1 MNSNTLVKNSGSSP
15 STPNSTQSTKALKT
29 LKATILIIAAI
40 LLTATTL
47 RSPITGVGALM
58 SNIQGDTGLSN
69 TFAGLLTTLPLLAFS
84 LFSLVAPSVSR
95 KIGVEKT
102 MLYCMLLMCLGIVLR
117 SLPSIW
123 LLFIGTAFIG
133 VAIGICNVLV
143 PGLIKRDFP
152 YKIGILTGIYTSS
165 MNLWGAISSGITP
178 FLADQSWGWRGSLG
192 VWVILAASA
201 AMLWIFVIWS
211 GKTTSILNPVLET
224 KTLHQVNTDDATL
237 VNFNTKTSVKANTSV
252 ELKSMWKSALAWQIT
267 LFMGLQS
274 LMFYVGI
281 AWLPQ
286 IFYEKGI
293 SYQTSGLYLFYM
305 QIACM
310 LGSFSMPI
318 IGGRFRSQTSLAIFS
333 ASFFVIGYSGVLFG
347 SPSLTLLSM
356 IALGLGCGTSF
367 GLVILFFSLRTHTGE
382 QAAQISGMAQSIGYF
397 LAAIGPFLFGLLH
410 DLTGGWNI
418 PLVVITAFAI
428 VTVWFGWLAGR
439 ERYI

>member
-1 MNSNTLVKNSGSSP
+1 MNSNTLVKSSSSSP
-15 STPNSTQSTKALKT
+15 STLSSTPSTKT
-29 LKATILIIAAI
+29 LKTTILIITAI

-69 TFAGLLTTLPLLAFS
+69 TFAGLLTTLPLLSFS

-95 KIGVEKT
+95 KMGVEKT
-102 MLYCMLLMCLGIVLR
+102 MLYCMLLMCVGIVLR
-117 SLPSIW
+117 SMPSIL
-123 LLFIGTAFIG
+123 LLFIGTALIG
-133 VAIGICNVLV
+133 VTIGICNVLV
-143 PGLIKRDFP
+143 PGVIKRDFP
-152 YKIGILTGIYTSS
+152 LKVGLLTGIYTSS

-178 FLADQSWGWRGSLG
+178 FLAHQAWGWRGSLG

-201 AMLWIFVIWS
+201 AMLWIAVVWG
-211 GKTTSILNPVLET
+211 GK
-224 KTLHQVNTDDATL
+224 NTDNATR
-237 VNFNTKTSVKANTSV
+237 VNFNTKTNVKTDTSVKFQ
-252 ELKSMWKSALAWQIT
+252 SMWKSALAWQIT

-318 IGGRFRSQTSLAIFS
+318 IGGRFRSQTSLALFS
-333 ASFFVIGYSGVLFG
+333 ASFFVIGYSGILFG
-347 SPSLTLLSM
+347 SPSLTLLFM

-367 GLVILFFSLRTHTGE
+367 GLVILFFSLRTRTGE
-382 QAAQISGMAQSIGYF
+382 QAAQISGMAQSVGYF
-397 LAAIGPFLFGLLH
+397 LAAIGPFLFGFLH

-418 PLVVITAFAI
+418 PLVVITAFAV
-428 VTVWFGWLAGR
+428 VTVLFGWLAGR

>member
-1 MNSNTLVKNSGSSP
+1 MSSNALAKSSSSSP
-15 STPNSTQSTKALKT
+15 STPNSTQSTKTLKT
-29 LKATILIIAAI
+29 TILIIAAI

-102 MLYCMLLMCLGIVLR
+102 MLYCMLLMCVGIVLR
-117 SLPSIW
+117 SLPSIL
-123 LLFIGTAFIG
+123 LLFIGTALIG
-133 VAIGICNVLV
+133 VTIGICNVLV
-143 PGLIKRDFP
+143 PGVIKRDFP
-152 YKIGILTGIYTSS
+152 LKVGLLTGIYTSS

-178 FLADQSWGWRGSLG
+178 FLADQAWGWRGSLG

-201 AMLWIFVIWS
+201 AMLWISVVWG
-211 GKTTSILNPVLET
+211 GKNTQVSNPVLET
-224 KTLHQVNTDDATL
+224 KTIDQINTHDATL
-237 VNFNTKTSVKANTSV
+237 VNFNTKTNVKTDTSVKFQ
-252 ELKSMWKSALAWQIT
+252 SMWKSALAWQIT

-310 LGSFSMPI
+310 IGSFSMPI

-333 ASFFVIGYSGVLFG
+333 ASFFVIGYSGILFG

-367 GLVILFFSLRTHTGE
+367 GLVILFFSLRTRNGE
-382 QAAQISGMAQSIGYF
+382 QAAQISGMAQCIGYF
-397 LAAIGPFLFGLLH
+397 LAAIGPFLFGFLH

-418 PLVVITAFAI
+418 PLVVITAFAV
-428 VTVWFGWLAGR
+428 VTVLFGWLAGR

>member
-1 MNSNTLVKNSGSSP
+1 MNINTLVKSSSTSP
-15 STPNSTQSTKALKT
+15 STLNSTQSTKTLKT
-29 LKATILIIAAI
+29 TILIITAI

-69 TFAGLLTTLPLLAFS
+69 TFAGLLTTLPLLSFS
-84 LFSLVAPSVSR
+84 LFSLVAPSISR

-102 MLYCMLLMCLGIVLR
+102 MLYCMLLMCVGIVLR
-117 SLPSIW
+117 SMPSIL
-123 LLFIGTAFIG
+123 LLFIGTALIG
-133 VAIGICNVLV
+133 ITIGICNVLV
-143 PGLIKRDFP
+143 PGVIKRDFP
-152 YKIGILTGIYTSS
+152 LKVGLLTGIYTSS

-178 FLADQSWGWRGSLG
+178 FLADQAWGWRGSLG

-201 AMLWIFVIWS
+201 AMLWISVVW
-211 GKTTSILNPVLET
+211 GRK
-224 KTLHQVNTDDATL
+224 NTNDATL
-237 VNFNTKTSVKANTSV
+237 VNFNTKTNVKPDTSV
-252 ELKSMWKSALAWQIT
+252 EFQSMWKSALAWQIT

-333 ASFFVIGYSGVLFG
+333 ASFFVIGYSGILFG
-347 SPSLTLLSM
+347 SPSLTLLFM

-367 GLVILFFSLRTHTGE
+367 GLVILFFSLRTRTGE
-382 QAAQISGMAQSIGYF
+382 QAAQISGMAQCIGYF
-397 LAAIGPFLFGLLH
+397 LAAIGPFLFGFLH

-418 PLVVITAFAI
+418 PLVVITAFAV
-428 VTVWFGWLAGR
+428 VTVLFGWLAGR

>member
-1 MNSNTLVKNSGSSP
+1 M
-15 STPNSTQSTKALKT
+15 
-29 LKATILIIAAI
+29 
-40 LLTATTL
+40 

-58 SNIQGDTGLSN
+58 SSIQGDTGLSN
-69 TFAGLLTTLPLLAFS
+69 TFAGLLTTLPLLSFS
-84 LFSLVAPSVSR
+84 LFSLVAPSISR

-102 MLYCMLLMCLGIVLR
+102 MLYCMLLMCVGIVLR
-117 SLPSIW
+117 SMPSIL
-123 LLFIGTAFIG
+123 LLFIGTALIG
-133 VAIGICNVLV
+133 ITIGICNVLV
-143 PGLIKRDFP
+143 PGVIKRDFP
-152 YKIGILTGIYTSS
+152 FKVGLLTGVYTSS

-178 FLADQSWGWRGSLG
+178 FLAHQAWGWRGSLG

-201 AMLWIFVIWS
+201 AMLWIAVVWG
-211 GKTTSILNPVLET
+211 GK
-224 KTLHQVNTDDATL
+224 NTDDATL
-237 VNFNTKTSVKANTSV
+237 VNFKKTNVKTNTTVKFQ
-252 ELKSMWKSALAWQIT
+252 SMWRSALAWEIT

-333 ASFFVIGYSGVLFG
+333 ASFFVIGYSGILFG
-347 SPSLTLLSM
+347 SPSLTLLFM

-367 GLVILFFSLRTHTGE
+367 GLVILFFSLRTRTGE

-397 LAAIGPFLFGLLH
+397 LAAIGPFLFGFLH

-418 PLVVITAFAI
+418 PLVVITAFAV
-428 VTVWFGWLAGR
+428 VTVLFGWLAGR

>member
-1 MNSNTLVKNSGSSP
+1 MNSNTLVKNSSSSP
-15 STPNSTQSTKALKT
+15 STLNSTPSTKT
-29 LKATILIIAAI
+29 LKTTILIITAI

-69 TFAGLLTTLPLLAFS
+69 TFAGLLTTLPLLSFS

-95 KIGVEKT
+95 KMGVEKT
-102 MLYCMLLMCLGIVLR
+102 MLYCMLLMCVGIVLR
-117 SLPSIW
+117 SMPSIL
-123 LLFIGTAFIG
+123 LLFIGTALIG
-133 VAIGICNVLV
+133 VTIGICNVLV
-143 PGLIKRDFP
+143 PGVIKRDFP
-152 YKIGILTGIYTSS
+152 LKVGLLTGIYTSS

-178 FLADQSWGWRGSLG
+178 FLAHQAWGWRGSLG

-201 AMLWIFVIWS
+201 AMLWIAVVWG
-211 GKTTSILNPVLET
+211 GK
-224 KTLHQVNTDDATL
+224 NTDNATR
-237 VNFNTKTSVKANTSV
+237 VNFNTKTNVKTDTSVKFQ
-252 ELKSMWKSALAWQIT
+252 SMWKSALAWQIT

-318 IGGRFRSQTSLAIFS
+318 IGGRFRSQTSLALFS
-333 ASFFVIGYSGVLFG
+333 ASFFVIGYSGILFG
-347 SPSLTLLSM
+347 SPSLTLLFM

-367 GLVILFFSLRTHTGE
+367 GLVILFFSLRTRTGE
-382 QAAQISGMAQSIGYF
+382 QAAQISGMAQSVGYF
-397 LAAIGPFLFGLLH
+397 LAAIGPFLFGFLH

-418 PLVVITAFAI
+418 PLIVITAFAV
-428 VTVWFGWLAGR
+428 VTVLFGWLAGR

>member
-1 MNSNTLVKNSGSSP
+1 MRSNALEKNLNTSP
-15 STPNSTQSTKALKT
+15 STVNPIDSTKSLKT
-29 LKATILIIAAI
+29 TILFITAI

-47 RSPITGVGALM
+47 RAPITGVGALM

-69 TFAGLLTTLPLLAFS
+69 TLAGLLTTLPLLAFS

-102 MLYCMLLMCLGIVLR
+102 MLYCMLLMCVGIVLR

-123 LLFIGTAFIG
+123 LLFIGTALIG
-133 VAIGICNVLV
+133 VSIGICNVLV

-152 YKIGILTGIYTSS
+152 YKVGLLTGIYTSS
-165 MNLWGAISSGITP
+165 MNLWGAISSGVTP
-178 FLADQSWGWRGSLG
+178 FIAEQSWGWRGSLG

-201 AMLWIFVIWS
+201 VIIWISVIWGKKTRPTADLKTNTS
-211 GKTTSILNPVLET
+211 GKFQSI
-224 KTLHQVNTDDATL
+224 
-237 VNFNTKTSVKANTSV
+237 
-252 ELKSMWKSALAWQIT
+252 WKSTLAWQIT

-274 LMFYVGI
+274 LMFYVGV

-318 IGGRFRSQTSLAIFS
+318 IAGLFRSQTSLALFS
-333 ASFFVIGYSGVLFG
+333 SSFFVIGYSGILFG
-347 SPSLTLLSM
+347 SPSLTLLFM

-367 GLVILFFSLRTHTGE
+367 GLVILFFSLRTRTGE
-382 QAAQISGMAQSIGYF
+382 EAAQISGMAQSIGYF
-397 LAAIGPFLFGLLH
+397 LAAIGPFLFGFLH

-418 PLVVITAFAI
+418 PLVIITIFAL
-428 VTVWFGWLAGR
+428 VTVLFGWLAGR
-439 ERYI
+439 ERYL

>member
-1 MNSNTLVKNSGSSP
+1 MNINTLVKSSSTSP
-15 STPNSTQSTKALKT
+15 STLNSTQSTKTLKT
-29 LKATILIIAAI
+29 TILIITAI

-69 TFAGLLTTLPLLAFS
+69 TFAGLLTTLPLLSFS
-84 LFSLVAPSVSR
+84 LFSLVAPTISR

-102 MLYCMLLMCLGIVLR
+102 MLYCMLLMCVGIVLR
-117 SLPSIW
+117 SMPSIL
-123 LLFIGTAFIG
+123 LLFIGTALIG
-133 VAIGICNVLV
+133 ITIGICNVLV
-143 PGLIKRDFP
+143 PGIIKRDFP
-152 YKIGILTGIYTSS
+152 LKVGLLTGIYTSS

-178 FLADQSWGWRGSLG
+178 FLAHQAWGWRGSLG

-201 AMLWIFVIWS
+201 SMLWISVVWV
-211 GKTTSILNPVLET
+211 GK
-224 KTLHQVNTDDATL
+224 NTDDATL
-237 VNFNTKTSVKANTSV
+237 VNFNTKTNVKPDTSV
-252 ELKSMWKSALAWQIT
+252 EFQSMWKSALAWQIT

-310 LGSFSMPI
+310 IGSFSMPI

-333 ASFFVIGYSGVLFG
+333 ASFFVIGYSGILFG
-347 SPSLTLLSM
+347 SPSLTLLFM

-367 GLVILFFSLRTHTGE
+367 GLVILFFSLRTRTGE
-382 QAAQISGMAQSIGYF
+382 QAAQISGMAQCIGYF
-397 LAAIGPFLFGLLH
+397 LAAIGPFLFGFLH

-418 PLVVITAFAI
+418 PLIVITAFAV
-428 VTVWFGWLAGR
+428 VTVLYGWLAGR

>member
-1 MNSNTLVKNSGSSP
+1 MNSNALVKNSSSSP
-15 STPNSTQSTKALKT
+15 STPNSTPSTKT
-29 LKATILIIAAI
+29 LKTTIMIITAI

-102 MLYCMLLMCLGIVLR
+102 MLYCMLLMCVGIVLR
-117 SLPSIW
+117 SMPSIL
-123 LLFIGTAFIG
+123 LLFIGTALIG
-133 VAIGICNVLV
+133 ITIGICNVLV
-143 PGLIKRDFP
+143 PGVIKRDFP
-152 YKIGILTGIYTSS
+152 LKVGLLTGIYTSS

-178 FLADQSWGWRGSLG
+178 FLAHQAWGWRGSLG

-201 AMLWIFVIWS
+201 AMLWISVVWGEKKTPDSNDVI
-211 GKTTSILNPVLET
+211 ET
-224 KTLHQVNTDDATL
+224 QTLDQINTDTTL
-237 VNFNTKTSVKANTSV
+237 TNLNKKTKVKTDTTV
-252 ELKSMWKSALAWQIT
+252 KFQSMWKSALAWQIT

-318 IGGRFRSQTSLAIFS
+318 IGGRFRSQISLAIFS
-333 ASFFVIGYSGVLFG
+333 ASFFVIGYSGILFG
-347 SPSLTLLSM
+347 SPSLTLLFM

-367 GLVILFFSLRTHTGE
+367 GLVILFFSLRTRNGE
-382 QAAQISGMAQSIGYF
+382 QAAEISGMAQCIGYF
-397 LAAIGPFLFGLLH
+397 LAAIGPFLFGFLH

-418 PLVVITAFAI
+418 PLLVITAFAV
-428 VTVWFGWLAGR
+428 VTVLFGWLAGR

>member
-1 MNSNTLVKNSGSSP
+1 MNINTLVKSSSTSP
-15 STPNSTQSTKALKT
+15 STLNSTQSTKTLKT
-29 LKATILIIAAI
+29 TILIITAI

-69 TFAGLLTTLPLLAFS
+69 TFAGLLTTLPLLSFS
-84 LFSLVAPSVSR
+84 LFSLVAPSISR

-102 MLYCMLLMCLGIVLR
+102 MLYCMLLMCVGIVLR
-117 SLPSIW
+117 SLPSIL
-123 LLFIGTAFIG
+123 LLFIGTALIG
-133 VAIGICNVLV
+133 ITIGICNVLV
-143 PGLIKRDFP
+143 PGVIKRDFP
-152 YKIGILTGIYTSS
+152 LKVGLLTGIYTSS

-178 FLADQSWGWRGSLG
+178 FLAHQAWGWRGSLG

-201 AMLWIFVIWS
+201 AMLWISVVWG
-211 GKTTSILNPVLET
+211 GK
-224 KTLHQVNTDDATL
+224 NTDDVTL
-237 VNFNTKTSVKANTSV
+237 VNFNTKTNVKTDTNV
-252 ELKSMWKSALAWQIT
+252 KFQSMWKSALAWQIT

-333 ASFFVIGYSGVLFG
+333 ASFFVIGYSGILFG
-347 SPSLTLLSM
+347 SPSLTLLFM

-367 GLVILFFSLRTHTGE
+367 GLVILFFSLRTRTGE
-382 QAAQISGMAQSIGYF
+382 QAAQISGMAQCIGYF
-397 LAAIGPFLFGLLH
+397 LAAIGPFLFGFLH

-418 PLVVITAFAI
+418 PLVVITAFAV
-428 VTVWFGWLAGR
+428 VTVLFGWLAGR

>member
-1 MNSNTLVKNSGSSP
+1 M
-15 STPNSTQSTKALKT
+15 
-29 LKATILIIAAI
+29 
-40 LLTATTL
+40 

-69 TFAGLLTTLPLLAFS
+69 TFAGLLTTLPLLSFS
-84 LFSLVAPSVSR
+84 LFSLVAPSISR

-102 MLYCMLLMCLGIVLR
+102 MLYCMLLMCVGIVLR
-117 SLPSIW
+117 SMPSIL
-123 LLFIGTAFIG
+123 LLFIGTALIG
-133 VAIGICNVLV
+133 ITIGICNVLV
-143 PGLIKRDFP
+143 PGVIKRDFP
-152 YKIGILTGIYTSS
+152 LKVGLLTGIYTSS

-178 FLADQSWGWRGSLG
+178 FLADQAWGWRGSLG

-201 AMLWIFVIWS
+201 SMLWISVVW
-211 GKTTSILNPVLET
+211 GRK
-224 KTLHQVNTDDATL
+224 NTDDATL
-237 VNFNTKTSVKANTSV
+237 VNFNTKTNVKPDTKA
-252 ELKSMWKSALAWQIT
+252 KFQSMWKSALSWQIT

-333 ASFFVIGYSGVLFG
+333 ASFFVIGYSGILLG
-347 SPSLTLLSM
+347 SPSLTLLFM

-367 GLVILFFSLRTHTGE
+367 GLVILFFSLRTRTGE
-382 QAAQISGMAQSIGYF
+382 QAAQISGMAQCIGYF
-397 LAAIGPFLFGLLH
+397 LAAIGPFLFGFLH

-418 PLVVITAFAI
+418 PLVVITAFAV
-428 VTVWFGWLAGR
+428 VTVLFGWLAGR

>member
-1 MNSNTLVKNSGSSP
+1 MNSNALTKGSSSSP
-15 STPNSTQSTKALKT
+15 SAEESVKLTKSSKT
-29 LKATILIIAAI
+29 IKTTILIITAI

-84 LFSLVAPSVSR
+84 LFSLVAPSISR

-102 MLYCMLLMCLGIVLR
+102 MLYCMLLMCVGIVLR
-117 SLPSIW
+117 SMPSIL
-123 LLFIGTAFIG
+123 LLFFGTALIG
-133 VAIGICNVLV
+133 VTIGICNVLV
-143 PGLIKRDFP
+143 PGVIKRDFP
-152 YKIGILTGIYTSS
+152 LKVGLLTGIYTSS

-178 FLADQSWGWRGSLG
+178 FLANQAWGWRGSLG
-192 VWVILAASA
+192 VWGILAASA
-201 AMLWIFVIWS
+201 AIMWISVVWGEKKTLDSNNVI
-211 GKTTSILNPVLET
+211 ET
-224 KTLHQVNTDDATL
+224 KTLDQINTDTTL
-237 VNFNTKTSVKANTSV
+237 ANFNTKTNVKTNTAV
-252 ELKSMWKSALAWQIT
+252 KFQAMWKSALAWQIT

-333 ASFFVIGYSGVLFG
+333 ASFFVIGYSGILFG
-347 SPSLTLLSM
+347 SPSLTLLFM
-356 IALGLGCGTSF
+356 VALGLGCGTSF
-367 GLVILFFSLRTHTGE
+367 GLVILFFSLRTRTGE
-382 QAAQISGMAQSIGYF
+382 QAAQISGMAQSVGYF

-418 PLVVITAFAI
+418 PLVVITAFAV
-428 VTVWFGWLAGR
+428 VTVLFGWLAGR